1 MNIQS
6 VLAEIQLED
15 KVIPI
20 TGGDVNQTYR
30 IEEQNKSYFLKLHP
44 NIGKSFFEAEVD
56 GLKNQ
61 LPTFEYLKLTCWV
74 NKKMVPIF

>member
-6 VLAEIQLED
+6 VLAEIQLEG

-30 IEEQNKSYFLKLHP
+30 IEEQNKSYFLKASS
-44 NIGKSFFEAEVD
+44 NIGKSFFEAEWM
-56 GLKNQ
+56 G
-61 LPTFEYLKLTCWV
+61 
-74 NKKMVPIF
+74 